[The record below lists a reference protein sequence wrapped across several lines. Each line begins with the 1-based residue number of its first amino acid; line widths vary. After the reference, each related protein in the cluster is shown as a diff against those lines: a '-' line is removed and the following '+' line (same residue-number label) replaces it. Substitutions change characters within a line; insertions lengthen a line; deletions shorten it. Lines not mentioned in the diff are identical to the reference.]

1 MNKFI
6 NSLYGRISAVFLI
19 LLLIV
24 GVVQI
29 LITINSSLKFVW
41 ESEQHLNRNL
51 AQDLANE
58 FKPFLKDSLGAEGIE
73 HTIHHLMVMNPRVE
87 IYLLDE
93 VGQILAFFADP
104 KKKVKRDS
112 VCLQPI
118 RHFLNKESKMPI
130 LGDDPRHIGRKK
142 PFSASTLK
150 IGSDIDGFLY
160 VILGGEKYDSTI
172 ALIKESYIIRTTA
185 INLGLVFIS
194 TGIIGLILFAFLTK
208 RFRKMTTVVKKFEEG
223 KFEERIDIKSN
234 DEIGQLAS
242 AFNQMADTIVANM
255 DELKRTDQL
264 RRELIANVSHDLR
277 SPLASMQG
285 YLETILMKDSTL
297 STNDRKKYLQIIYD
311 NTTMLSKLV
320 SELFELSKLDAKQVQ
335 PKPEAFS
342 MAELTQD
349 VVMKFKPEAESLKVD
364 LQASLPKDLLMVEAD
379 IGMIERAL
387 SNFID
392 NALQYTPEKGTVK
405 VDLSKQNKRVRVV
418 VSDTGVGIPEEQIPL
433 VFERFFR
440 VEKSRSRSS
449 GGTGLGLAIAKRILE
464 LHESTISVESVEQE
478 GTTFSFDLKTFHA
491 N

>member
-1 MNKFI
+1 MKKFI
-6 NSLYGRISAVFLI
+6 NSLYGKISAVFLA

-29 LITINSSLKFVW
+29 LISVNSSLNFVR
-41 ESEQHLNRNL
+41 ESDQQLNRNL

-58 FKPFLKDSLGAEGIE
+58 FKAFLKDSLDTEGIE

-104 KKKVKRDS
+104 KKKVKLDFVGLRP
-112 VCLQPI
+112 V
-118 RHFLNKESKMPI
+118 REFLSGEGTLPI
-130 LGDDPRHIGRKK
+130 LGDDPRHHGRKK

-160 VILGGEKYDSTI
+160 VILGGEKYDSTT
-172 ALIKESYIIRTTA
+172 AMIKDSYIIRTTA

-194 TGIIGLILFAFLTK
+194 TGVIGLILFAFLTK
-208 RFRKMTTVVKKFEEG
+208 RFRKMTVAVKKFEEG
-223 KFEERIDIKSN
+223 EFEKRIDIKSN
-234 DEIGQLAS
+234 DEIGQLAN

-255 DELKRTDQL
+255 EDLKKTDHL

-277 SPLASMQG
+277 GPLASMQG

-311 NTTMLSKLV
+311 NSTMLSKLV

-349 VVMKFKPEAESLKVD
+349 VVMKFKPEAESRKVD

-405 VDLSKQNKRVRVV
+405 VDLSKQNKKVHVV
-418 VSDTGVGIPEEQIPL
+418 VSDTGVGIPEEKIPL

-464 LHESTISVESVEQE
+464 LHKSTISVESVEQE
-478 GTTFSFDLKTFHA
+478 GTAFSFDL
-491 N
+491 

>member
-1 MNKFI
+1 MVKFPWC
-6 NSLYGRISAVFLI
+6 FLV

-29 LITINSSLKFVW
+29 LISINSSLNFVR
-41 ESEQHLNRNL
+41 ESDQQLNRNL

-58 FKPFLKDSLGAEGIE
+58 FKAFLKDSLDTEGIE
-73 HTIHHLMVMNPRVE
+73 HTIHHLMIMNPRVE

-104 KKKVKRDS
+104 KKKVKLDS
-112 VCLQPI
+112 VCLEPI
-118 RHFLNKESKMPI
+118 RDFLNREDELPI

-172 ALIKESYIIRTTA
+172 AMIKESYIIRTTA

-208 RFRKMTTVVKKFEEG
+208 RFRKMTVAVRKFEEG
-223 KFEERIDIKSN
+223 EFEKRIDIKSN

-311 NTTMLSKLV
+311 NTAMLSKLV

-349 VVMKFKPEAESLKVD
+349 VVMKFKPEAESRKVD

-405 VDLSKQNKRVRVV
+405 VDLSKQNKKVRVV

-464 LHESTISVESVEQE
+464 LHESTISVKSVEQE
-478 GTTFSFDLKTFHA
+478 GTTFSFDL
-491 N
+491 

>member
-104 KKKVKRDS
+104 KKKVKLDS

-172 ALIKESYIIRTTA
+172 AMIKESYIIRTTA

-208 RFRKMTTVVKKFEEG
+208 RFRKMTTAVKKFEEG
-223 KFEERIDIKSN
+223 EFEKRIDIKSN
-234 DEIGQLAS
+234 DEIGQLAK

-285 YLETILMKDSTL
+285 YIETILMKDSTL

-405 VDLSKQNKRVRVV
+405 VDLSKQNKKVRVV

-478 GTTFSFDLKTFHA
+478 GTTFSFDLKIFHA

>member
-58 FKPFLKDSLGAEGIE
+58 FKPFLKDSLGTEGIE

-104 KKKVKRDS
+104 KKKVKLDS

-172 ALIKESYIIRTTA
+172 AMIKESYIIRTTA

-208 RFRKMTTVVKKFEEG
+208 RFRKMTTAVKKFEEG
-223 KFEERIDIKSN
+223 EFEKRIDIKSN
-234 DEIGQLAS
+234 DEIGQLAK

-405 VDLSKQNKRVRVV
+405 VDLSKQNKKVRVV

-449 GGTGLGLAIAKRILE
+449 GGTGLGLAIDKRILE